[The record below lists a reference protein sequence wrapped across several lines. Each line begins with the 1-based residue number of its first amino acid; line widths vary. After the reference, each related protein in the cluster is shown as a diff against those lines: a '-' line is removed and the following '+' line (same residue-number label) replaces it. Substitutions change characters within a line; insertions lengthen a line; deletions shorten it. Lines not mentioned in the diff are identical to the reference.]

1 MDVLSF
7 ILKNLV
13 IKEKINCYLPFKSD
27 RIRGVIFLMGVCIA
41 KCVIPCVSKGK
52 TETVSSSAQTLWEIG
67 ATDIDGNKYAT
78 LRELIP
84 EGRLAVVVNV
94 ATK

>member
-1 MDVLSF
+1 
-7 ILKNLV
+7 
-13 IKEKINCYLPFKSD
+13 
-27 RIRGVIFLMGVCIA
+27 MGVCIA

-94 ATK
+94 ATKCGLATWNYNEMKKLKE